1 MPSASANSI
10 HVMKMAQALAHNGH
24 NVTLLAALPKGQAPA
39 EASGCFA
46 RYGVNAVFALKRLQR
61 PAVRGLGAMWYALQS
76 WRSLLLAKPDLVYAR
91 DLGAAALA
99 MLAGFATVLELHQPA
114 TGPKLWLLRRM
125 AAKAQLCRVVLITH
139 ALEAR
144 VLADV
149 PALQG
154 RSLVAADGA
163 DAWSYTPE
171 PEPLKAP
178 PGGTHVG
185 YVGHLYPGKGMEVVV
200 GLARLAPHL
209 HLHVVGGTAQDL
221 AYWQAQCQDL
231 PNVVFYGRVDH
242 AQVPSYLQAMDVLL
256 LPNQRK
262 VAVHGSGDGDIGQ
275 WTSPLKAF
283 EYMAAGKPIVASRMP
298 VLQEVLTHEHNA
310 LLCDPD
316 KPQAWADAIAR
327 FQANPALAQQLGQ
340 TAKAELDNRY
350 AWKHRARSV
359 LEGLQC

>member
-10 HVMKMAQALAHNGH
+10 HVMKMAQALAHHGH
-24 NVTLLAALPKGQAPA
+24 EVTLLAAMPEGQAQG

-46 RYGVNAVFALKRLQR
+46 RYGVDAVFALKRLQR
-61 PAVRGLGAMWYALQS
+61 PAVRGLGAAWYALQS
-76 WRSLLLAKPDLVYAR
+76 WRSLLLAKPDVVYAR

-125 AAKAQLCRVVLITH
+125 AAIGNLRRVVLITH
-139 ALEAR
+139 ALEIR

-149 PALQG
+149 PGLQG
-154 RSLVAADGA
+154 RTLVAADGA
-163 DAWSYTPE
+163 DAW
-171 PEPLKAP
+171 ANVP
-178 PGGTHVG
+178 PTAQLHTQADCLNVG

-242 AQVPSYLQAMDVLL
+242 AQVPGYLQAMDVLL

-262 VAVHGSGDGDIGQ
+262 VAVHGSGNGDIGQ

-283 EYMAAGKPIVASRMP
+283 EYMAAGKPIVASRLP

-316 KPQAWADAIAR
+316 KPQEWADAIAR
-327 FQANPALAQQLGQ
+327 LQANPALAQRLGA
-340 TAKAELDNRY
+340 TAQGELQHRY
-350 AWKHRARSV
+350 AWKHRARCV

>member
-1 MPSASANSI
+1 
-10 HVMKMAQALAHNGH
+10 MKMAQALAHIGH
-24 NVTLLAALPKGQAPA
+24 DVTLLAAMPKGQAQG
-39 EASGCFA
+39 EAAGCFEC
-46 RYGVNAVFALKRLQR
+46 YGVDAVFSLKRLQR
-61 PAVRGLGAMWYALQS
+61 PAVRWLGAVWYALQS
-76 WRSLLLAKPDLVYAR
+76 LRSLLLAKPDLVYAR
-91 DLGAAALA
+91 DLGASALA

-114 TGPKLWLLRRM
+114 TGPKLRLLRRM

-154 RSLVAADGA
+154 RSMVAADGA
-163 DAWSYTPE
+163 DAWAHTPE
-171 PEPLKAP
+171 PKPLKTL

-231 PNVVFYGRVDH
+231 SNVVFYGRVDH

-262 VAVHGSGDGDIGQ
+262 VAVHGSGDGDIGH

-283 EYMAAGKPIVASRMP
+283 EYMAAGKPMVASRLP

-316 KPQAWADAIAR
+316 KPQEWVDAIAR
-327 FQANPALAQQLGQ
+327 LQANPALAQQLGQ
-340 TAKAELDNRY
+340 TAKADLDNRY

-359 LEGLQC
+359 LKGLQC